1 MNRGTPQMRNLAARL
16 IAFDSNGINSS
27 RTKNPDVFE
36 VCEKLR
42 PQLATLVG
50 NEAFRAL
57 VAHALALARAASPT
71 LRAVQ
76 VNAKGMLEAPAEIH
90 DRINSV
96 SFLETRVVL
105 VAQLLGLLAA
115 FIGENL
121 TLGLVR
127 EVWPKARVS
136 PVGSNNGDKNET
148 KA

>member
-1 MNRGTPQMRNLAARL
+1 MNRATPQMRNLAARL

-27 RTKNPDVFE
+27 RTKNPDVFQ

-50 NEAFRAL
+50 DEAFRAL
-57 VAHALALARAASPT
+57 LAHAVALARADSPT
-71 LRAVQ
+71 FREVQ
-76 VNAKGMLEAPAEIH
+76 VSAKGMLEAPAEIH

-96 SFLETRVVL
+96 SYMETRVVL

-115 FIGENL
+115 FVGENL

-127 EVWPKARVS
+127 EVWPRVT
-136 PVGSNNGDKNET
+136 VNTAVLNNGVNDEIQ
-148 KA
+148 A

>member
-1 MNRGTPQMRNLAARL
+1 MNRVTPQMRKLAARL
-16 IAFDSNGINSS
+16 IAFDSSGNNSS
-27 RTKNPDVFE
+27 RTKNPDVFH

-57 VAHALALARAASPT
+57 VSHALALARAESPS
-71 LRAVQ
+71 LREVR
-76 VNAKGMLEAPAEIH
+76 VNAKGLLEAPTEIH
-90 DRINSV
+90 GRINSV

-127 EVWPKARVS
+127 EVWPKARVN
-136 PVGSNNGDKNET
+136 PVGSNNGDKDET
-148 KA
+148 KT